1 MILLRHF
8 LSACGLIAMT
18 FCASHLRSSA
28 APAQAEEG
36 WRLLFSG
43 TNLDG
48 WYIVLRNARSD
59 DPDHLV
65 QIHDGA
71 VHMYKDAPA
80 DSPQPHG
87 YIVTDKDHS
96 NYHLR
101 LEYKWGTKRFGGR
114 SKSRRDAGIL
124 YHVVGKDGVWPR
136 SVECQI
142 QEQDVGDIF
151 TVNTRV
157 TALADPKTTNLVS
170 NVVTND
176 AGQVRTNTAMQPR
189 YLSAEKGGIP
199 VVQGVAGGIRRV
211 IRNPMNEHEG
221 WNTVE
226 VIVRGDSATYIV
238 NGVTNNQAN
247 EIGEMVN
254 NQWVPLKK
262 GKIALQLESAE
273 VLYRN
278 VLIKE
283 LDNEV
288 R

>member
-1 MILLRHF
+1 MNFFRPFF
-8 LSACGLIAMT
+8 LSCCLIALSC
-18 FCASHLRSSA
+18 FSISA
-28 APAQAEEG
+28 ASPTSDQG
-36 WRLLFSG
+36 WRMLFNG

-48 WYIVLRNARSD
+48 WYIVLRNSRSD
-59 DPDHLV
+59 DTNHLV
-65 QIHDGA
+65 QIHDSA

-80 DSPQPHG
+80 NSRQPHG
-87 YIVTDKDHS
+87 YIITDKDYS

-101 LEYKWGTKRFGGR
+101 LEYKWGQKRFGDR
-114 SKSRRDAGIL
+114 SASRRDAGVL

-151 TVNTRV
+151 TVYTRV
-157 TALADPKTTNLVS
+157 TAVADPKTTNLVS

-176 AGQVRTNTAMQPR
+176 SGQVRTNWTMQPR
-189 YLSAEKGGIP
+189 FLSPEKGGIP
-199 VVQGVAGGIRRV
+199 VVQGVSTGIRRV
-211 IRNPMNEHEG
+211 IRNPMSERDG

-238 NGVTNNQAN
+238 NGETNNVAN
-247 EIGEMVN
+247 EIREMVN

>member
-1 MILLRHF
+1 MISLRYCVFSCCLAAGLF
-8 LSACGLIAMT
+8 LPLQEIQSAESKT
-18 FCASHLRSSA
+18 DN
-28 APAQAEEG
+28 G
-36 WRLLFSG
+36 WRLLFNG

-48 WYIVLRNARSD
+48 WYIVLRNGRND

-87 YIVTDKDHS
+87 YIVTDKEYS

-114 SKSRRDAGIL
+114 AKSRRDAGIL

-142 QEQDVGDIF
+142 QEEDVGDIF

-157 TALADPKTTNLVS
+157 TALADPKTTNLVT
-170 NVVTND
+170 NVTTNET
-176 AGQVRTNTAMQPR
+176 GQVRTNQMMQPHF
-189 YLSAEKGGIP
+189 LPAEKGGVP
-199 VVQGVAGGIRRV
+199 VIQGVAGGIRRV
-211 IRNPMNEHEG
+211 IRSPMNEHDG

-226 VIVRGDSATYIV
+226 IIVHGDSATHIV
-238 NGVTNNQAN
+238 NGKTNNQAN
-247 EIGEMVN
+247 DIREMVN

-262 GKIALQLESAE
+262 GKITLQLESAE
-273 VLYRN
+273 ILYRN
-278 VLIKE
+278 VQIKE
-283 LDNEV
+283 LKE
-288 R
+288 